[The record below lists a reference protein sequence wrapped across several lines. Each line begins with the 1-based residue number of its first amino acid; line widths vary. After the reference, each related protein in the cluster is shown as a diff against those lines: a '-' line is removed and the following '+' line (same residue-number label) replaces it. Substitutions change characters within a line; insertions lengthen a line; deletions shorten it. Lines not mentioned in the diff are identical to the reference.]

1 MQYYSKS
8 RLGEVEL
15 ASSAFGQAMAVTPLQ
30 VCTAISAAVNGGYL
44 VMVENLIF
52 PLCGLLCLML
62 ILSGIMASAIS
73 KRIVKPINE
82 LDLESPE
89 ENRIYEELS
98 PLLSKIHRQNR
109 EIQNQLELAK
119 QQQEEFSLI
128 TENMQEGLIVIDKYT
143 MILSANSSA
152 WNLFRVDKVCQ
163 GESVYCLDRAEDFR
177 HAIEQVLSGEHAELI
192 LKLNGSDI
200 QLIANPVVRGQKTEG
215 AVILLVNVTEKLE
228 RENLRREF
236 SANVSHELKTP
247 LTSISGFAEIMQGG
261 LVKCEDIPK
270 FAGRIYKES
279 QRLFAT
285 MGMKIVLSGTDSLG
299 FWLAMDEEL
308 YDRAKP
314 IHTTFIPYREY
325 SRLLGIDSIDEYIR
339 YGGTLRAGEL
349 AFDDEDVNA
358 QDASFR
364 DDESTRRYIDTAIC
378 KNIQHSLACYESGG
392 HFRHLYSLYEAG
404 ELTSAINRIIEDM
417 NHRFLISVLT
427 DDFLSHDLRLTAA
440 NLRKER
446 DPEKRTEALDAI
458 DTEAVTQRLMEL
470 LDIRNKEEQSIGIT
484 TAHIIEIK
492 QYLAALELIVD
503 CPIESADPGIEP
515 VEHILFTQ
523 PGMRYCQAQALVH
536 SLLKDEQFSALSE
549 YDKMQITGRIL
560 EEVRGRMMEDIVLL
574 ETMKAADKDHRV
586 FKLQFEAGEFDMVIY
601 DQKENSCEIFEIKH
615 SSKQVPLQY
624 RHLVD
629 EDKCQRTERRFGPI
643 HGRYILYRGED
654 AQMENGVQYWNVEN
668 YLKALPTLDIVQVQE
683 IGMQPIEP
691 TL

>member
-1 MQYYSKS
+1 MYHRVAQTADEVYIYVEEVQTAPTLHISGLSEKFHLLADFGGAVLAGRELENGRGYQFVTWIWDYNRTGVSYGHYYDEDFCGAKQD
-8 RLGEVEL
+8 
-15 ASSAFGQAMAVTPLQ
+15 FAVR
-30 VCTAISAAVNGGYL
+30 S
-44 VMVENLIF
+44 
-52 PLCGLLCLML
+52 GL
-62 ILSGIMASAIS
+62 IS
-73 KRIVKPINE
+73 KTQ
-82 LDLESPE
+82 LFSPE
-89 ENRIYEELS
+89 ELTEL
-98 PLLSKIHRQNR
+98 
-109 EIQNQLELAK
+109 
-119 QQQEEFSLI
+119 
-128 TENMQEGLIVIDKYT
+128 
-143 MILSANSSA
+143 
-152 WNLFRVDKVCQ
+152 
-163 GESVYCLDRAEDFR
+163 
-177 HAIEQVLSGEHAELI
+177 
-192 LKLNGSDI
+192 
-200 QLIANPVVRGQKTEG
+200 
-215 AVILLVNVTEKLE
+215 
-228 RENLRREF
+228 
-236 SANVSHELKTP
+236 
-247 LTSISGFAEIMQGG
+247 
-261 LVKCEDIPK
+261 
-270 FAGRIYKES
+270 
-279 QRLFAT
+279 
-285 MGMKIVLSGTDSLG
+285 
-299 FWLAMDEEL
+299 
-308 YDRAKP
+308 
-314 IHTTFIPYREY
+314 Y

-378 KNIQHSLACYESGG
+378 KNIQHSLACYEAGG

-458 DTEAVTQRLMEL
+458 DTEAVTRRLMEL

-549 YDKMQITGRIL
+549 YDKTQITGRIL

-643 HGRYILYRGED
+643 QGRYILYRGED

-683 IGMQPIEP
+683 IGMQSIEP

>member
-1 MQYYSKS
+1 MSGSSPKS
-8 RLGEVEL
+8 
-15 ASSAFGQAMAVTPLQ
+15 
-30 VCTAISAAVNGGYL
+30 I
-44 VMVENLIF
+44 
-52 PLCGLLCLML
+52 
-62 ILSGIMASAIS
+62 
-73 KRIVKPINE
+73 
-82 LDLESPE
+82 
-89 ENRIYEELS
+89 
-98 PLLSKIHRQNR
+98 
-109 EIQNQLELAK
+109 
-119 QQQEEFSLI
+119 
-128 TENMQEGLIVIDKYT
+128 
-143 MILSANSSA
+143 
-152 WNLFRVDKVCQ
+152 
-163 GESVYCLDRAEDFR
+163 
-177 HAIEQVLSGEHAELI
+177 
-192 LKLNGSDI
+192 
-200 QLIANPVVRGQKTEG
+200 
-215 AVILLVNVTEKLE
+215 
-228 RENLRREF
+228 
-236 SANVSHELKTP
+236 
-247 LTSISGFAEIMQGG
+247 SISGVETDITIGKELAAVAQKSKALASRDCFEQLEMYLHGRSHDRVCLLFG
-261 LVKCEDIPK
+261 LLQTGKNTMLRQAIGRMTKEDLSRIAYIK
-270 FAGRIYKES
+270 ARRTDNMAMMNRDLKKLFNAGFRYVFIDEVTLMEDFIDS
-279 QRLFAT
+279 AALFSDVFAT

-308 YDRAKP
+308 YDRAKS

-492 QYLAALELIVD
+492 QYLTALELIVD

-523 PGMRYCQAQALVH
+523 PGMRYCQAQALIH

-549 YDKMQITGRIL
+549 YDKTKITGRIL

-615 SSKQVPLQY
+615 SSKQVPFQY

-683 IGMQPIEP
+683 IGMQSIEP

>member
-1 MQYYSKS
+1 MSGSSPKS
-8 RLGEVEL
+8 
-15 ASSAFGQAMAVTPLQ
+15 
-30 VCTAISAAVNGGYL
+30 I
-44 VMVENLIF
+44 
-52 PLCGLLCLML
+52 
-62 ILSGIMASAIS
+62 
-73 KRIVKPINE
+73 
-82 LDLESPE
+82 
-89 ENRIYEELS
+89 
-98 PLLSKIHRQNR
+98 
-109 EIQNQLELAK
+109 
-119 QQQEEFSLI
+119 
-128 TENMQEGLIVIDKYT
+128 
-143 MILSANSSA
+143 
-152 WNLFRVDKVCQ
+152 
-163 GESVYCLDRAEDFR
+163 
-177 HAIEQVLSGEHAELI
+177 
-192 LKLNGSDI
+192 
-200 QLIANPVVRGQKTEG
+200 
-215 AVILLVNVTEKLE
+215 
-228 RENLRREF
+228 
-236 SANVSHELKTP
+236 
-247 LTSISGFAEIMQGG
+247 SISGVETDITIGKELAAVAQKSKALASRDCFEQLEMYLHGRSHDRVCLLFG
-261 LVKCEDIPK
+261 LLQTGKNTMLRQAIGRMTKEDLSRIAYIK
-270 FAGRIYKES
+270 ARRTDNMAMMNRDLKKLFNAGFRYVFIDEVTLMEDFIDS
-279 QRLFAT
+279 AALFSDVFAT

-308 YDRAKP
+308 YDRAKS

-492 QYLAALELIVD
+492 QYLTALELIVD

-523 PGMRYCQAQALVH
+523 PGMRYCQAQALIH

-549 YDKMQITGRIL
+549 YDKTQVTTDRYGRKIPKHAHGTVNLDGYTSSGEELLKAATSLYDRIVDKTLLARRLTLCANHLLDESSVPEDLPEQIDLFTDYSAKEKQKKEADTAHARERKL
-560 EEVRGRMMEDIVLL
+560 Q
-574 ETMKAADKDHRV
+574 ETMLD
-586 FKLQFEAGEFDMVIY
+586 
-601 DQKENSCEIFEIKH
+601 IK
-615 SSKQVPLQY
+615 K
-624 RHLVD
+624 
-629 EDKCQRTERRFGPI
+629 RFGKNA
-643 HGRYILYRGED
+643 ILKGLNLED
-654 AQMENGVQYWNVEN
+654 GATARERNNQIGGH
-668 YLKALPTLDIVQVQE
+668 KA
-683 IGMQPIEP
+683 
-691 TL
+691 

>member
-1 MQYYSKS
+1 MGYVLKAV
-8 RLGEVEL
+8 L
-15 ASSAFGQAMAVTPLQ
+15 SSAQHPEYGQITVPFPIPDEKYDRMIELLEPLEIGDALRQ
-30 VCTAISAAVNGGYL
+30 DCRVD
-44 VMVENLIF
+44 
-52 PLCGLLCLML
+52 
-62 ILSGIMASAIS
+62 
-73 KRIVKPINE
+73 E
-82 LDLESPE
+82 LDSFYTVL
-89 ENRIYEELS
+89 NRLVGSLVNFDELDY
-98 PLLSKIHRQNR
+98 
-109 EIQNQLELAK
+109 LAK
-119 QQQEEFSLI
+119 RLDSFDDGEAAQFQGMACKLGVSNIKDFINLTFCCQQATVITDFS
-128 TENMQEGLIVIDKYT
+128 D
-143 MILSANSSA
+143 
-152 WNLFRVDKVCQ
+152 
-163 GESVYCLDRAEDFR
+163 LD
-177 HAIEQVLSGEHAELI
+177 AIGRQHYM
-192 LKLNGSDI
+192 
-200 QLIANPVVRGQKTEG
+200 T
-215 AVILLVNVTEKLE
+215 
-228 RENLRREF
+228 
-236 SANVSHELKTP
+236 
-247 LTSISGFAEIMQGG
+247 MQGG
-261 LVKCEDIPK
+261 GCRIEELERLDGRK
-270 FAGRIYKES
+270 FALDLILNHLEGRITPY
-279 QRLFAT
+279 
-285 MGMKIVLSGTDSLG
+285 GVV
-299 FWLAMDEEL
+299 
-308 YDRAKP
+308 YD
-314 IHTTFIPYREY
+314 

-492 QYLAALELIVD
+492 QYLTALELIVD

-523 PGMRYCQAQALVH
+523 PGMRYCQAQALIH

-549 YDKMQITGRIL
+549 YDKTQITGRIL

-615 SSKQVPLQY
+615 SSKQVPFQY

-683 IGMQPIEP
+683 IGMQSIEP

>member
-1 MQYYSKS
+1 MK
-8 RLGEVEL
+8 LD
-15 ASSAFGQAMAVTPLQ
+15 
-30 VCTAISAAVNGGYL
+30 
-44 VMVENLIF
+44 
-52 PLCGLLCLML
+52 
-62 ILSGIMASAIS
+62 ASA
-73 KRIVKPINE
+73 
-82 LDLESPE
+82 
-89 ENRIYEELS
+89 
-98 PLLSKIHRQNR
+98 
-109 EIQNQLELAK
+109 
-119 QQQEEFSLI
+119 SL
-128 TENMQEGLIVIDKYT
+128 
-143 MILSANSSA
+143 
-152 WNLFRVDKVCQ
+152 C
-163 GESVYCLDRAEDFR
+163 
-177 HAIEQVLSGEHAELI
+177 
-192 LKLNGSDI
+192 
-200 QLIANPVVRGQKTEG
+200 
-215 AVILLVNVTEKLE
+215 
-228 RENLRREF
+228 
-236 SANVSHELKTP
+236 
-247 LTSISGFAEIMQGG
+247 
-261 LVKCEDIPK
+261 
-270 FAGRIYKES
+270 
-279 QRLFAT
+279 
-285 MGMKIVLSGTDSLG
+285 
-299 FWLAMDEEL
+299 
-308 YDRAKP
+308 
-314 IHTTFIPYREY
+314 
-325 SRLLGIDSIDEYIR
+325 SRLLGIDSIDEHIR

-364 DDESTRRYIDTAIC
+364 DNESTRRYIDTAIC

-458 DTEAVTQRLMEL
+458 DTEAVTRRLMEL

-503 CPIESADPGIEP
+503 CPIEAADPGTEP

-549 YDKMQITGRIL
+549 YDKTQITGRIL

-615 SSKQVPLQY
+615 SSKQVPFQY

-643 HGRYILYRGED
+643 QGRYILYRGED

-683 IGMQPIEP
+683 IGMQSIEP